1 MYEDLS
7 KDVKPAETRQKIA
20 PVVFQGLIKLELYA
34 EQGATFYA
42 SGVCIYDTSR
52 LLFEPVT
59 RRATNFILR
68 YVDWALE

>member
-20 PVVFQGLIKLELYA
+20 PVVFQGLIKSELYLV
-34 EQGATFYA
+34 QGPTFYV

-52 LLFEPVT
+52 LRYEPVT

>member
-20 PVVFQGLIKLELYA
+20 PVVFQGLIKFELYA
-34 EQGATFYA
+34 KQGATFYA